1 MTIVPKR
8 LGVKFSLKQPTTLQP
23 DDILPIFQRWIQEHR
38 VEGMLIDVIDYKHVP
53 AGPGVVL
60 IADEA
65 DYAYDLTDGITGL
78 NYIRKRDLP
87 GDLDAALRL
96 CFSRALAAAGAL
108 EAEAPGDLAFDY
120 CSAKISFLDR
130 IQYRNLPDAFENAQA
145 PVTEILGEIFG
156 SPVSVSRA
164 YDDPRSIFALECR
177 VEGGDVSAEGL
188 LERLQRA
195 GQIS

>member
-8 LGVKFSLKQPTTLQP
+8 LGVKFSLKRATTLQP

-38 VEGMLIDVIDYKHVP
+38 VEGMLIDVVDYKHVP
-53 AGPGVVL
+53 DGPGVVL

-65 DYAYDLTDGITGL
+65 DYAYDLTDGKTGL

-87 GDLDAALRL
+87 VDLEAALRL

-108 EAEAPGDLAFDY
+108 ETEAPGDLAFDY

-130 IQYRNLPDAFENAQA
+130 LQYRNLSAACENTRA
-145 PVTEILGEIFG
+145 PVTEILSEVFG
-156 SPVSVSRA
+156 SPVAVSRA

-188 LERLQRA
+188 LKRLQRA
-195 GQIS
+195 GQLS